1 MRRDEV
7 IARLKASEPAIRAL
21 GAAALYLYGS
31 HARDAASA
39 GSDVDLFIDKEPG
52 RKLGFDDFMD
62 IYLNLRS
69 DAGRRNRLFDSR
81 WARGVP
87 PAENRTRS
95 HPGILMAATAISSRP
110 CCFKLNIGASH

>member
-7 IARLKASEPAIRAL
+7 IARLKAAEPAIRAL

-39 GSDVDLFIDKEPG
+39 GSDVDLFIDKQPG
-52 RKLGFDDFMD
+52 RKLGFDEFMD

-69 DAGRRNRLFDSR
+69 TL
-81 WARGVP
+81 GV
-87 PAENRTRS
+87 EIDYSTREGLVEFYR
-95 HPGILMAATAISSRP
+95 PEIEREAIRV
-110 CCFKLNIGASH
+110 F